1 MNKMLTA
8 EQILKCRSC
17 LELFPDDIKKA
28 DELYI
33 SLMKKYHP
41 DICKDENSVEIS
53 AVINSLYKRI
63 KKSPEIKYVS
73 FCPENF
79 DLPYIK
85 SYRREDG
92 IMYYC
97 GDSVVYRIN
106 SGAWQNN
113 IFKISDRKYRL
124 KAETNVNSDVLKQS
138 QSALPEISDCFKMA
152 NGDLFI
158 KIDLSN
164 DEIPLDELLDFY
176 GNDIDS
182 RHCAWIISRLMG
194 LCCFAHIGGNV
205 LNCIC
210 TDNFMVSPAQHSL
223 RLTGGW
229 WFINHN
235 EEKMNGVQSEVYE
248 NMPVS
253 SKTDKLS
260 RYVTD
265 LECIKAVCRKIFPKN
280 SPQPMLEYADNICMQ
295 DIFSEFDSW
304 ENVINKSFGGRYFT
318 EMKLCS
324 SDIYI

>member
-1 MNKMLTA
+1 MTD
-8 EQILKCRSC
+8 EQILKCKSC
-17 LELFPDDIKKA
+17 REIFPADIKEA
-28 DELYI
+28 DKLYI

-41 DICKDENSVEIS
+41 DVSDNPKAEEIS
-53 AVINSLYKRI
+53 AVITSLYNRI
-63 KKSPEIKYVS
+63 KKSPKWKYDS

-85 SYRREDG
+85 CYRREDG

-97 GDSVVYRIN
+97 GDSVVYRIK
-106 SGAWQNN
+106 SDAWQNN
-113 IFKISDRKYRL
+113 IFKISEREYRL
-124 KAETNVNSDVLKQS
+124 NAEKDVNSAILKQS
-138 QSALPEISDCFKMA
+138 ISALPEITDYFKMA

-158 KIDLSN
+158 KAKLEN
-164 DEIPLDELLDFY
+164 DEFPLDELLDFY

-182 RHCAWIISRLMG
+182 RHCAWIISRIIG

-210 TDNFMVSPAQHSL
+210 TDNFMVSPSQHSL

-229 WFINHN
+229 WFINRYG
-235 EEKMNGVQSEVYE
+235 EKMNGVQSEVYE

-253 SKTDKLS
+253 SKTDKLA
-260 RYVTD
+260 RYTTD
-265 LECIKAVCRKIFPKN
+265 LECIKAICRKIFPKN
-280 SPQPMLEYADNICMQ
+280 SPNPMLEYAESVCRQ
-295 DIFSEFDSW
+295 DIFAEFESW

-318 EMKLCS
+318 KMKLCS